1 MLGFLTKIHLMGKR
15 IFSRL
20 LSPVLALFLVCMMT
34 PPLLASHHE
43 EDHEPQVTEVS
54 TEGLQDTEWK
64 EAPAPQGLDEKRTSA
79 YALDSQ
85 LEGTSSDGD
94 EGSKTLFYLL
104 LTVIVLLLL
113 GVLATSMKLI
123 QGLTKLSGEKEQEP
137 DYNTMNARLMI
148 LFLVVFFGA
157 IGYEIMIHKD
167 YILPT
172 SASKHGIDIDNMLW
186 ITTAICGFVF
196 IVTQALLFGFA
207 FQYRQKEGQKALYYP
222 HNNKLEILWTTIPAI
237 ALTVLVLFGFRIWVN
252 TTMTAKDVE
261 SYEIELYAYQFG
273 WKIRYPGPDG
283 KLGNADYRL
292 LNFDPDKGIVNEVG
306 LDPKDPAA
314 QDDIVSSELVL
325 PKGKMVKLRLRSR
338 DVLHAALL
346 PHFRAQMYCVPGT
359 PTEINLEPIYT
370 TEEFRSKIN
379 KPEFN
384 FEMAC
389 NQICGA
395 SHFNMRKE
403 ILVVEEAAYL
413 QWMGEQKAFYS
424 NNTSSSDNQLT
435 VKP

>member
-1 MLGFLTKIHLMGKR
+1 MGKR

-20 LSPVLALFLVCMMT
+20 LSPLLALFLVCMMT
-34 PPLLASHHE
+34 PLWASNHE
-43 EDHEPQVTEVS
+43 EEHEPQVTEVS
-54 TEGLQDTEWK
+54 MEGLQSEDWHDS
-64 EAPAPQGLDEKRTSA
+64 PAPQGLEEKRIA
-79 YALDSQ
+79 PYAVDMQIPLV
-85 LEGTSSDGD
+85 SSNTD
-94 EGSKTLFYLL
+94 EGAKTLFYVL
-104 LTVIVLLLL
+104 LTAIILLLL
-113 GVLATSMKLI
+113 GVLATSLQLVK
-123 QGLTKLSGEKEQEP
+123 GLTKLSSEKEEEI
-137 DYNTMNARLMI
+137 DFNTLNARLMI
-148 LFLVVFFGA
+148 LFLVLFFGGIA
-157 IGYEIMIHKD
+157 YEIMIHKD

-172 SASKHGIDIDNMLW
+172 SASRHGVEIDNMLW
-186 ITTAICGFVF
+186 VTTAICGFVF
-196 IVTQALLFGFA
+196 IVTHILLFGFA
-207 FQYRQKEGQKALYYP
+207 YQYRQKEGQKALYYP
-222 HNNKLEILWTTIPAI
+222 HNNKLELLWTTVPAI

-252 TTMTAKDVE
+252 TTMTAKDVD

-314 QDDIVSSELVL
+314 LDDIISSDLIL

-359 PTEINLEPIYT
+359 PTEINLEAIYT
-370 TEEFRSKIN
+370 TDEFRAKIK

-389 NQICGA
+389 NQICGS

-413 QWMGEQKAFYS
+413 EWMSGQKPLYGS
-424 NNTSSSDNQLT
+424 NTSSSDNQLT
-435 VKP
+435 LKP

>member
-1 MLGFLTKIHLMGKR
+1 MGKR

-20 LSPVLALFLVCMMT
+20 LSPLLALFLVCMLT
-34 PPLLASHHE
+34 PPLWASH
-43 EDHEPQVTEVS
+43 DDQQHEPQATEVS
-54 TEGLQDTEWK
+54 TEGLQNEDWKDT
-64 EAPAPQGLDEKRTSA
+64 PAPEGLEEKRVA
-79 YALDSQ
+79 PYAVDSQ
-85 LEGTSSDGD
+85 ISLVDSDKEDGP
-94 EGSKTLFYLL
+94 KTLFYVL
-104 LTVIVLLLL
+104 LTAIILLLL
-113 GVLATSMKLI
+113 GVLATSMQLVK
-123 QGLTKLSGEKEQEP
+123 GLSKLSSQKEEEP
-137 DYNTMNARLMI
+137 DYNTMNARLLV
-148 LFLVVFFGA
+148 LFLVVFFAG

-172 SASKHGIDIDNMLW
+172 SASAHGVDIDNMLW
-186 ITTAICGFVF
+186 ITTAITGFVF
-196 IVTQALLFGFA
+196 IVTQILLFGFVY
-207 FQYRQKEGQKALYYP
+207 QYRQKEGQTALYYP

-292 LNFDPDKGIVNEVG
+292 LNFDPEKGIVNEVG
-306 LDPKDPAA
+306 LDAKDPDA
-314 QDDIVSSELVL
+314 QDDIISSDLIL

-389 NQICGA
+389 NQICGS

-403 ILVVEEAAYL
+403 ILVVEEGDYL
-413 QWMGEQKAFYS
+413 SWMMEQKPLFG
-424 NNTSSSDNQLT
+424 NNTSSSANQLT
-435 VKP
+435 LKP